1 MREVKIVD
9 AWLCGAHLSHSEA
22 RLACLSYPM
31 IIPFI
36 AYDNNRNQ
44 ALSTYLPTS
53 FLPVC
58 LFTLDRFFSYLY
70 NCAEEAIYLQPIG
83 HLAVFLVL
91 NRPEHVRTCRPP

>member
-1 MREVKIVD
+1 
-9 AWLCGAHLSHSEA
+9 
-22 RLACLSYPM
+22 M

-44 ALSTYLPTS
+44 ALSTYLLR
-53 FLPVC
+53 FC
-58 LFTLDRFFSYLY
+58 LFAFLRLTGFFSYLY

-83 HLAVFLVL
+83 HLVVFLVL

>member
-44 ALSTYLPTS
+44 ALSSYLLR
-53 FLPVC
+53 FC
-58 LFTLDRFFSYLY
+58 LFAFLRLTGFFSYLY
-70 NCAEEAIYLQPIG
+70 
-83 HLAVFLVL
+83 
-91 NRPEHVRTCRPP
+91 T